1 MWNLLKRIYRLLT
14 RREKILGGIVI
25 ILFGITSIMEVA
37 GLGFI
42 FLYVK
47 IIMEPTQL
55 QSIPFLLML
64 REWLEPIDQK
74 HFLVLLGIG
83 LLAILLLKTIFG
95 VLSTWLSV
103 RFSMGRFKMFSI
115 DLYRIYVFKNYN
127 YFLENNS
134 TKLKQN
140 ILEEIGNAV
149 MHVIFPLLVVIS
161 EIMVLGFIVLLLLY
175 MHPTETLIMFGA
187 TGGVFG
193 LYAALVRGWLER
205 LGQQKEQGNLDRHAL
220 ANDTFMVIKEAI
232 VWNVRLPFLYRFKD
246 AVSRHSYALS
256 WHEVLV
262 KMPRYLIEALGLSL
276 IVGLIIHNVM
286 TSDNPASIIP
296 IVALY
301 GAAGMRMLPSFT
313 RITTNLGTIRF
324 YKRSLMSFYS
334 DLLLR
339 RFLPTIP
346 PQASA
351 LSDPLSFQK
360 NITFSNVCFAYS
372 EEGKKVI
379 EDFSLTIKKYS
390 SIAFVGASGA
400 GKSTLVE
407 MLLGLVEPISG
418 KICVDDVP
426 LNADNIDAWRQNIGY
441 IPQRVFLLDN
451 TVAENVAFGVP
462 LQEID
467 MGRVREACA
476 MARISELVERD
487 LVDGY
492 QTPLGDHGVRLSG
505 GQAQRIAIARALYR
519 RPSVLIMDEAT
530 AALDGITEY
539 EITETLNTL
548 AKKLTIIL
556 IAHRLNTV
564 KHCDQIYLLDK
575 GKIIDA
581 GTYSELL
588 ERNETFQKMA
598 G

>member
-1 MWNLLKRIYRLLT
+1 MWNLLKRIYKLLT

-47 IIMEPTQL
+47 IIMEPAQL
-55 QSIPFLLML
+55 QSSPFLLML
-64 REWLEPIDQK
+64 QEWLEPSDQK
-74 HFLVLLGIG
+74 HFLILLGIG
-83 LLAILLLKTIFG
+83 LLAVLLLKTIFG

-115 DLYRIYVFKNYN
+115 DLYRIYVFKNYS

-140 ILEEIGNAV
+140 VLEEIGTAIFY
-149 MHVIFPLLVVIS
+149 VILPLLIVIS
-161 EIMVLGFIVLLLLY
+161 EIMVLGFIILFLLF
-175 MHPTETLIMFGA
+175 MHPTETLIMFA
-187 TGGVFG
+187 VTGGIFG
-193 LYAALVRGWLER
+193 FYAVLVRGWLDR
-205 LGQQKEQGNLDRHAL
+205 LGQQKQQANLDRHAL
-220 ANDTFMVIKEAI
+220 ANDTFMTIKEAI
-232 VWNVRLPFLYRFKD
+232 VWNVRLSFLYRFKD
-246 AVSRHSYALS
+246 AVSRHSHAIS
-256 WHEVLV
+256 WNEVLM
-262 KMPRYLIEALGLSL
+262 KTPRHLIEALGLSM
-276 IVGLIIHNVM
+276 IVGLIIHKVM

-301 GAAGMRMLPSFT
+301 GAAGMRMLPSFN
-313 RITTNLGTIRF
+313 RIATNLGTIRF
-324 YKRSLMSFYS
+324 HKRSLMSFYG

-339 RFLPTIP
+339 RFLPAIP
-346 PQASA
+346 PQASV
-351 LSDPLSFQK
+351 LSATLSFQEK
-360 NITFSNVCFAYS
+360 ITFCDVSFAYS
-372 EEGKKVI
+372 EEGKKVT
-379 EDFSLTIKKYS
+379 ENFSLTIKKYS

-407 MLLGLVEPISG
+407 MLLGLVDPISG

-426 LNADNIDAWRQNIGY
+426 LNAENIDAWRQQIGY
-441 IPQRVFLLDN
+441 IPQRVFLLDK
-451 TVAENVAFGVP
+451 TVAENVAFGVSP
-462 LQEID
+462 QEID
-467 MGRVREACA
+467 MERVREACA
-476 MARISELVERD
+476 LARISKLVECD
-487 LVDGY
+487 LAQGY
-492 QTPLGDHGVRLSG
+492 KTPLGDHGVRLSG

-519 RPSVLIMDEAT
+519 QPSVLIMDEAT

-539 EITETLNTL
+539 EITETLSTL

-564 KHCDQIYLLDK
+564 KHCEQIYLLDK

-588 ERNETFQKMA
+588 ERNETFQMMA
-598 G
+598 R